1 MKERTRMDGHR
12 ISMLGTGLIGDF
24 YTMTL
29 HGQRGRDRVR
39 VVYSRSAERGAAFK
53 QRWDIPES
61 TTDMDA
67 AINHPD
73 TDVVIVALPNFL
85 HEEAI
90 AKVAAAG
97 KAVLCT
103 KPLGRTA
110 EEARRML
117 QAVEDAGIF
126 AGYLE
131 DLVYTPKT
139 LKAIAAVEAGAIGD
153 VTWVRSRETHPGPHS
168 AWFWDGRLTGG
179 GPIID
184 LGCHCIEII
193 RTFAGKGNRPVEVM
207 CHTDTLVHP
216 IADEDNAIALIRFE
230 SGAIGQFEVSWT
242 FRGGMDLRDEVAGT
256 HGTIWLNHFLRTG
269 FEMFTAGGAGGGYVA
284 EKAETGAGWL
294 FPVGDEVAE
303 LGYVDMFTDQFR
315 AIDAGTQPR
324 ETFYDGYVVNAVMDA
339 CYRSARSRQW
349 EPVELEWRGGTTPR
363 IANDPERYEGLV
375 VIKRE
380 ILPDGRHKLILTDEA
395 TGDFSDRVVAGG

>member
-1 MKERTRMDGHR
+1 MDGHR

-24 YTMTL
+24 YTNTL
-29 HGQRGRDRVR
+29 HGQRGRDEVS
-39 VVYSRSAERGAAFK
+39 VVYSRSEGRGLAFK
-53 QRWDIPES
+53 ERWGIAEA
-61 TTDMDA
+61 TTDLDA
-67 AINHPD
+67 AIRHPD

-90 AKVAAAG
+90 SKVAQAG

-110 EEARRML
+110 AEARRML
-117 QAVEDAGIF
+117 KAVEDAGVF

-139 LKAIAAVEAGAIGD
+139 LKAVAAVQAGAIGD
-153 VTWVRSRETHPGPHS
+153 VTWARSRETHPGPHS

-193 RTFAGKGNRPVEVM
+193 RNFVGKGNRPLEVM

-269 FEMFTAGGAGGGYVA
+269 FEMFTAGGAGDGYVA
-284 EKAETGAGWL
+284 EKAETSAGWL
-294 FPVGDEVAE
+294 FPVGDEVSE
-303 LGYVDMFTDQFR
+303 LGYVDMFSDMFR
-315 AIDAGTQPR
+315 ALDGGKAPQ

-339 CYRSARSRQW
+339 CYRSAETRAW
-349 EPVELEWRGGTTPR
+349 EPVELEWRGGSTPR
-363 IANDPERYEGLV
+363 IAKQPELFEGLT

-380 ILPDGRHKLILTDEA
+380 ILPDGRHKLILKDEA
-395 TGDFSDRVVAGG
+395 SGDFSDRVVAGA